1 MAADQARQEQQL
13 TNILVVGG
21 NAVSAFMSWRLSAT
35 NACDVTLVWKNG
47 FENVSQ
53 YGLSF
58 KSATFGN
65 ERFKPRQV
73 VRTPEEAAKTSRAPY
88 DYVLLCVKALPDV
101 YDIAS
106 IIESV
111 VAPQHTC
118 ILINTTHSLGVE
130 SYLEQRFPTNVV
142 LSLVAGAE
150 LSQLGPSEFEHK
162 GTAEIWVGPANKN
175 PSIPASI
182 QSDMAEALAM
192 TLSSGQVD
200 CKVSTNIRQQQYE
213 RMIGPIAFHPASV
226 LFETSN
232 HAELLEK
239 TGARAM
245 ISGIIDEILL
255 LAKSQGCDFP
265 EDFREQTMEAM
276 IQPTATPSTMYQDFT
291 ARRPLEIETFLG
303 APIKLAQDVGVPVP
317 RIETL
322 YALLHNANTLNQSRP
337 PPSAAVA
344 PQPTPAQTP
353 RMGPGPMGPGPNQ
366 RGPMNGPMPGHPG
379 RPGMMRPGSRA
390 PSMTGGPP
398 PQMRRGPS
406 MNNGFGPQMR
416 MNGNGHRGPPQQQ
429 TRRPSLEGNELEE
442 FSHLMLYDNLP
453 EGALP
458 EGAIPEGAGPG
469 GEMGLRERELAL
481 RQRELSL
488 REQEFHM
495 RRRMPPP
502 PASHAGGYDEDDE
515 DGEDF
520 FDPMA
525 AGRNVPVIDP
535 DNFDMMSVT
544 SKRTR
549 KAPSANQLRN
559 NPEMGGPQ
567 MRGGGGGGRGMFGR
581 PKVQNR
587 TSARLM
593 SEIPGLHENLMGNPL
608 LGYSSDR
615 YGGVDR
621 HNLGQESR
629 TNSLTAERLNEL
641 SRGGPP
647 GQGPYPGP
655 MPPQMGRRASNSPG
669 HPLGPPMGPPRGPPG
684 QQRPYP
690 PNGQNGYPPHMN
702 GRPSPPGV
710 MGSPMQQRPP
720 TQQGQVPQHVEQQNG
735 VSHLYPPKSGPQERS
750 LTGSASAS
758 AGSGDSNH
766 SVPLDSDPSAHSSS
780 SSLGPR
786 PPHGFR

>member
-1 MAADQARQEQQL
+1 M
-13 TNILVVGG
+13 G
-21 NAVSAFMSWRLSAT
+21 
-35 NACDVTLVWKNG
+35 
-47 FENVSQ
+47 
-53 YGLSF
+53 
-58 KSATFGN
+58 KS
-65 ERFKPRQV
+65 
-73 VRTPEEAAKTSRAPY
+73 S
-88 DYVLLCVKALPDV
+88 
-101 YDIAS
+101 S
-106 IIESV
+106 
-111 VAPQHTC
+111 
-118 ILINTTHSLGVE
+118 
-130 SYLEQRFPTNVV
+130 
-142 LSLVAGAE
+142 
-150 LSQLGPSEFEHK
+150 
-162 GTAEIWVGPANKN
+162 
-175 PSIPASI
+175 
-182 QSDMAEALAM
+182 EAL
-192 TLSSGQVD
+192 SSLLT
-200 CKVSTNIRQQQYE
+200 CFRS
-213 RMIGPIAFHPASV
+213 PIAFHPVSV
-226 LFETSN
+226 LFETPN

-239 TGARAM
+239 TGARSL
-245 ISGIIDEILL
+245 INGVVDELL
-255 LAKSQGCDFP
+255 QLANAQGCFFP
-265 EDFREQTMEAM
+265 DDFREQTMEAM
-276 IQPTATPSTMYQDFT
+276 IQPTAAPSTMYQDFT

-303 APIKLAQDVGVPVP
+303 APIKLAQDAGVSVP

-337 PPSAAVA
+337 PPSTAMS
-344 PQPTPAQTP
+344 PGPSQTP
-353 RMGPGPMGPGPNQ
+353 RMGPGPMQ
-366 RGPMNGPMPGHPG
+366 RGPMNGPMNGPPG
-379 RPGMMRPGSRA
+379 RQGMRPQSRA
-390 PSMTGGPP
+390 PSMSGGPP

-406 MNNGFGPQMR
+406 VNGFGPPMR
-416 MNGNGHRGPPQQQ
+416 TNGNGNGPRGPPQQQ
-429 TRRPSLEGNELEE
+429 TRRPSPDGNELEE

-458 EGAIPEGAGPG
+458 EGAIPDGAATPSGD
-469 GEMGLRERELAL
+469 MGLRERELQL
-481 RQRELSL
+481 RQRELAL

-502 PASHAGGYDEDDE
+502 PASHAGGFDEDDE

-525 AGRNVPVIDP
+525 AGKNVPMIDP

-559 NPEMGGPQ
+559 NPELGAN
-567 MRGGGGGGRGMFGR
+567 MRGGGRGMFGR
-581 PKVQNR
+581 PKMQNR

-641 SRGGPP
+641 ARGGPP
-647 GQGPYPGP
+647 GAGPYPGP
-655 MPPQMGRRASNSPG
+655 MPAQMGRRASNSPG
-669 HPLGPPMGPPRGPPG
+669 YPLGPPRGPPG

-690 PNGQNGYPPHMN
+690 PNGPNGYPPHMTAN
-702 GRPSPPGV
+702 GRPSPPGA
-710 MGSPMQQRPP
+710 MGSPMPRPS
-720 TQQGQVPQHVEQQNG
+720 TQPGQVPQHVEQQTG

-766 SVPLDSDPSAHSSS
+766 SAPIDSEPSAHSSS